1 VLPENYVQNAQDSE
15 SASSQSSGAK
25 QEYRKTDRL
34 GECSRV
40 CPVQGWGQVSLSWR
54 MFKGVLEEELGL
66 GSGEGHC
73 GHRGSRSRGPV
84 AQAMSWRRRPPLLLS
99 RD

>member
-15 SASSQSSGAK
+15 SASSQSSGVK

-54 MFKGVLEEELGL
+54 MFKGVLEEEWVWEVGK
-66 GSGEGHC
+66 GTVGTGAAGAE
-73 GHRGSRSRGPV
+73 
-84 AQAMSWRRRPPLLLS
+84 AQWLKQ
-99 RD
+99 